1 MLHEFLMSR
10 RDEIIARARSK
21 VAGRGAP
28 QAAEAELT
36 HGIPLFF
43 GQLIETLKR
52 SSLTSDE
59 IGIGAAKHGDEML
72 RRGFTVAQV
81 VHDYGD
87 VCQAVTE
94 LAFEL
99 SVPITVEEFH
109 TLNRCV
115 DDAVAEAVTEYSRL
129 REKSLSDQGTERI
142 GVFAHELRNL
152 LSTATLSLDILKR
165 GQVAIGGRVGAI
177 LDRSL
182 RSLNALIERSL
193 AEVRLESTI
202 RNRER
207 IVLAEFIEEMEVAA
221 VMAARTRDQRL
232 TVDPVECCVAVD
244 GDRQLLAAAAG
255 NLLQNALKFTP
266 ARGSVRL
273 RTRTT
278 SDRVLIDVEDECG
291 GLPAGTADAIFRP
304 FSQLGTDRTGLG
316 LGLSISRRSV
326 QSNGGELRVRDIPGS
341 GCVFTIDLPRSSDS
355 TPPG

>member
-1 MLHEFLMSR
+1 MLHEFLLSK
-10 RDEIIARARSK
+10 RDEIIARAQGK

-28 QAAEAELT
+28 QAAEVELT

-52 SSLTSDE
+52 SSRTSDE
-59 IGIGAAKHGDEML
+59 ISIGAVKHGDEML

-99 SVPITVEEFH
+99 AVPITVEEFH
-109 TLNRCV
+109 TLNRCI
-115 DDAVAEAVTEYSRL
+115 DDAVAQAVTEYSRL

-142 GVFAHELRNL
+142 GVFAHEMRNV

-165 GQVAIGGRVGAI
+165 GQLAIGGRVGAI
-177 LDRSL
+177 LDRSM
-182 RSLNALIERSL
+182 RNLNELIERSL

-202 RNRER
+202 CNRER
-207 IVLAEFIEEMEVAA
+207 IVVAEFIEEMEVAA
-221 VMAARTRDQRL
+221 VMTARIRDQRL
-232 TVDPVECCVAVD
+232 TVDPVEYSVLID
-244 GDRQLLAAAAG
+244 GDRQLLGAAAA

-266 ARGSVRL
+266 PRGGVRL
-273 RTRTT
+273 RTHVTA
-278 SDRVLIDVEDECG
+278 DRVLIDVEDECG
-291 GLPAGTADAIFRP
+291 GLPPGTMDALFRP
-304 FSQLGTDRTGLG
+304 FNQLGTDRSGLG

-326 QSNGGELRVRDIPGS
+326 QSNGGELTVSNIPGT
-341 GCVFTIDLPRSSDS
+341 GCVFRIDLPRSFDNA
-355 TPPG
+355 PPR